1 MDAESP
7 NRRPAL
13 SGFRTVSLLT
23 LASRILGFARDSAM
37 AAVFGLGEILDAFTL
52 AFRIPNLA
60 RSLFGE
66 GALTTAF
73 LPAFV
78 ESQANTGRDSARR
91 LATAVARRLAVVLAL
106 LVIVVEIVLAGLHR
120 GASSV
125 YQLRLIE
132 LLSLMT
138 PYLLLICL
146 AALAGAMRCC

>member
-1 MDAESP
+1 MDAEP
-7 NRRPAL
+7 PQRRTSLA
-13 SGFRTVSLLT
+13 GFRTVSLLT

-78 ESQANTGRDSARR
+78 ATEANSGKDSARR
-91 LATAVARRLAVVLAL
+91 LATAVARRLAILLAII
-106 LVIVVEIVLAGLHR
+106 VIVAEVALAGLH
-120 GASSV
+120 GIAASE
-125 YQLRLIE
+125 YQRRLIE
-132 LLSLMT
+132 LLASMT
-138 PYLLLICL
+138 PYPVSYTHLTLPTN
-146 AALAGAMRCC
+146 REV